1 MVASRMPPVEDLVL
15 NPGMCP
21 DWELNQQPFGLQA
34 GTQSTE
40 PHQPRWR
47 EGFLTC
53 RFPLPIC
60 WGDWRESTGQI
71 NLLVFGQKIPDWL
84 IKIMFLGEVE
94 TAVRS
99 GVKSSFGPGQ
109 VAQLVGVLSH
119 TPKGCR
125 FNFQS
130 GHAPRLR
137 VQSQVGACTQ
147 GNRVIVPPHVYVS
160 LSLSLSFS
168 SLLSKNK

>member
-1 MVASRMPPVEDLVL
+1 M
-15 NPGMCP
+15 
-21 DWELNQQPFGLQA
+21 
-34 GTQSTE
+34 
-40 PHQPRWR
+40 
-47 EGFLTC
+47 
-53 RFPLPIC
+53 
-60 WGDWRESTGQI
+60 
-71 NLLVFGQKIPDWL
+71 FGQKIPDWL

-119 TPKGCR
+119 TPKGCK

-160 LSLSLSFS
+160 LSLSLTLCLSIS
-168 SLLSKNK
+168 SGED